1 MIIIGELINSTRK
14 EIKNAIE
21 ERNVAFIQELAKK
34 QVDAGADYLDVN
46 AGAFVDDEEEH
57 LLWLIDVVQAVTDTP
72 LALDSAD
79 PEVIEKGLIAHKGV
93 AMINSTTAETKKL
106 EVLLPLIKKYDSK
119 VVALCMDDN
128 GMPSTAE
135 DRLKIVD
142 RFCDDFTKAGI
153 DLSNVFLD
161 PLVKPVSV
169 NTSYGNEVLNTLDEI
184 HKRYK
189 GIHTTCGLS
198 NVSFG
203 LPERKILN
211 QAFFVMCVAKGMDAV
226 IIDPL
231 DERIMA
237 LLYTSEVLVDRDKRC
252 AKYLKAVRSGI
263 VKA

>member
-14 EIKNAIE
+14 QIKQAIE
-21 ERNVAFIQELAKK
+21 ERNVAFIQELARK
-34 QVDAGADYLDVN
+34 QVEAGANYLDVN
-46 AGAFVDDEEEH
+46 AGAFVDDEADH
-57 LLWLIDVVQAVTDTP
+57 LLWLIDVVQAVTDVP
-72 LALDSAD
+72 LAIDSAD
-79 PEVIEKGLIAHKGV
+79 PEVIEKGLIAHKGE
-93 AMINSTTAETKKL
+93 AMINSTTAEKL
-106 EVLLPLIKKYDSK
+106 KFEALLPLIKKYNTK
-119 VVALCMDDN
+119 VVALCMDDA
-128 GMPSTAE
+128 GMPTTAAE
-135 DRLKIVD
+135 RLKIVD
-142 RFCDDFTKAGI
+142 CFCNDFTKAGI

-169 NTSYGNEVLNTLDEI
+169 NSSFGNEVLNTLDEI

-231 DERIMA
+231 DARIMA
-237 LLYTSEVLVDRDKRC
+237 LLYTSEVLVDRDKNC
-252 AKYLKAVRSGI
+252 GKYLKAVRKGI
-263 VKA
+263 VTA

>member
-14 EIKNAIE
+14 EIKQAIE
-21 ERNVAFIQELAKK
+21 ERNVALIQEIAKK
-34 QVDAGADYLDVN
+34 QVEAGANYLDVN
-46 AGAFVDDEEEH
+46 AGAFVDDEAEH
-57 LLWLIDVVQAVTDTP
+57 LLWLIDVVQAVTDIP
-72 LALDSAD
+72 LAIDSAD
-79 PEVIEKGLIAHKGV
+79 PEVIEKGLIAHKGE
-93 AMINSTTAETKKL
+93 AMVNSTTAETQKL
-106 EVLLPLIKKYDSK
+106 KVLLPLIKKYNSK
-119 VVALCMDDN
+119 VVALCMDDA

-142 RFCDDFTKAGI
+142 KFCNEFSKAGI

-184 HKRYK
+184 NKRYK

-211 QAFFVMCVAKGMDAV
+211 QAFFIMCVAKGMDSV

-231 DERIMA
+231 DARIMS
-237 LLYTSEVLVDRDKRC
+237 LLYTAEVLVDRDKNC
-252 AKYLKAVRSGI
+252 SKYLKAVRKGL
-263 VKA
+263 VTA